1 MTGRHP
7 TFRAAANAARAI
19 ARWRVEQ
26 RLTANQ
32 ADVVIQVFAAAA
44 ISAADLS
51 RQVGITTAS
60 MSRLL
65 AGLEDEGWI
74 VRAAD
79 PADARRSIVQASK
92 RLAVAIESLLAE
104 LLAAPAD
111 EQPIWAS
118 VEDGL

>member
-7 TFRAAANAARAI
+7 TFRAAATAARAI
-19 ARWRVEQ
+19 ARWRVEH

-32 ADVVIQVFAAAA
+32 ADVLIQTFAAAA

-51 RQVGITTAS
+51 RHVGITTAS

-65 AGLEDEGWI
+65 AGLEAEGWI
-74 VRAAD
+74 VRTAD
-79 PADARRSIVQASK
+79 PADARRNFVQPSK

-104 LLAAPAD
+104 LLAAGDVAAA
-111 EQPIWAS
+111 EWATL
-118 VEDGL
+118 DDAL